1 MESIREAGWLRG
13 LFLIMLL
20 LLFVCLIPVSSRGE
34 QTEGDSETSAGTGLS
49 QDGEEVEAMEPSY
62 TLTTKVVDV
71 IHDPVFEDY
80 GRLIFPVDQTI
91 DESMRAFPRLWSW
104 PRDEDVVAWV
114 ESLE

>member
-13 LFLIMLL
+13 LILIMLL
-20 LLFVCLIPVSSRGE
+20 LLFACLVPVSSRGE

-49 QDGEEVEAMEPSY
+49 REGEEVEAMKSY
-62 TLTTKVVDV
+62 TLTAKVVDV
-71 IHDPVFEDY
+71 IHDPVFEGY

-91 DESMRAFPRLWSW
+91 DESMTAFPRLWSW